1 MDELG
6 RQLGKLLLLL
16 GGICLLLGLSLTA
29 GSHLPF
35 GLGRLPGDITIRRDN
50 FTLYLPLATCLLLS
64 LLVSLIFWLFGR
76 FRP

>member
-6 RQLGKLLLLL
+6 RHLGKLFLLFGGFFLL
-16 GGICLLLGLSLTA
+16 VGLLLTA
-29 GSHLPF
+29 GSHLPL

-64 LLVSLIFWLFGR
+64 GLVSLIFWLFGR
-76 FRP
+76 LRP